1 MKKIAITNEMYI
13 KFIKTTIAT
22 DGWKIA
28 DTANKLA
35 LESKQITLN
44 QYRAA
49 AQIIVNAFLA
59 E

>member
-1 MKKIAITNEMYI
+1 MEKITITNEMYI